1 MRRNVRQQQYNWE
14 NGQQDGMD
22 DIFLRPAHESNE
34 IMDLVQLANR
44 SSNGN
49 TKVSRSENTLEVKVQ
64 EGDTLQALAL
74 RFHCSVADIK
84 RLNKI
89 DRDNEIHARRIIRIP
104 VTVHNVLL
112 GASDVDA
119 LPCVHRSGNN
129 SPRHNVD
136 LEPAIERNPLE
147 DARMMLDERLLVAA
161 VNASGPVAGE
171 VQPSTRRDGSKFYE
185 GAHGYPDDEANMEQT
200 LDDSA
205 ALLDDMLVD
214 RHAPIVRPIPGP
226 SLRAIDWSGSDCD
239 MSWICLLIF
248 ILALCVVIPL
258 VYVIYLA
265 EHPHHNHT
273 S

>member
-14 NGQQDGMD
+14 NAKSDAMD
-22 DIFLRPAHESNE
+22 DIYAAPAIDDAFME
-34 IMDLVQLANR
+34 MVQFAHG
-44 SSNGN
+44 SGNGH
-49 TKVSRSENTLEVKVQ
+49 TKMPRSENTLEVKVQ

-89 DRDNEIHARRIIRIP
+89 DRDNEIHAHRIIRIP

-112 GASDVDA
+112 GASNADA
-119 LPCVHRSGNN
+119 LPAVHRSGNN
-129 SPRHNVD
+129 SPRHNLD
-136 LEPAIERNPLE
+136 QEPAIERNPLE

-161 VNASGPVAGE
+161 VNASGTVAGE
-171 VQPSTRRDGSKFYE
+171 VPASVRRDGSKFYD
-185 GAHGYPDDEANMEQT
+185 ARSGYPDDEANVDKP
-200 LDDSA
+200 LDDST

-248 ILALCVVIPL
+248 ILALCFVIPL